1 MKEKKGLLPKKEKFA
16 FQVFLPSMSRGSVHN
31 LGPTLTGVRE
41 QERAELTELWWL
53 AAARALALGAQ
64 CRRPALFLASLRSAL

>member
-1 MKEKKGLLPKKEKFA
+1 MKKKGLLPKKEKFA

-41 QERAELTELWWL
+41 QERAEH
-53 AAARALALGAQ
+53 RALVASRCAHIGA
-64 CRRPALFLASLRSAL
+64 RSAAVSALFLASLRSAL